1 MNGLKVQDFHGKQVI
16 DSRDVAQMV
25 ERNHNEL
32 MKSIRL
38 YAQYLNE
45 GEIPVVDFFIESS
58 YVDSKGQSRPNFLI
72 TKKGCDMIANKT
84 TGKKGVLFTAAY
96 VSAFEEMRQALTAPR
111 TPALPDGVTFSS
123 AVGFMRLTRRVMLDM
138 GASPFDVGMM
148 IKQTCEAISFPV
160 PPALTKQIQGQID
173 LFGRPG
179 LEAAQ

>member
-45 GEIPVVDFFIESS
+45 GEIPLVDFFIESS

-160 PPALTKQIQGQID
+160 PPALNKQIQGQLD

-179 LEAAQ
+179 LEAVQ

>member
-25 ERNHNEL
+25 ERSHYEL
-32 MKSIRL
+32 LKSIR
-38 YAQYLNE
+38 QYGEYLAE
-45 GEIPVVDFFIESS
+45 GEIPVGDFFIEST
-58 YVDSKGQSRPNFLI
+58 YFDGNNQSRPNFLI

-111 TPALPDGVTFSS
+111 TSALPDGVTFSS

-138 GASPFDVGMM
+138 GASPFEVGMM
-148 IKQTCEAISFPV
+148 IKQTCEAVSFPV
-160 PPALTKQIQGQID
+160 PPALNKQIQGQID

-179 LEAAQ
+179 LEASV